1 MRNHLDKVMKYQDIE
16 VPLTNLLFHKTPKT
30 SKILTRSPAE
40 APMIAPAISELNNE
54 WYKV

>member
-1 MRNHLDKVMKYQDIE
+1 MRNHLDKAMKYQDIE
-16 VPLTNLLFHKTPKT
+16 GPITNLLFHKTPKT

-54 WYKV
+54 CCKV